1 MSRKRHAGPS
11 AGSTV
16 WPVRLWLLLLAWV
29 AIASTALSLAHLPTP
44 LLFGGL
50 VGALAYALTRPKQ
63 PLQLPAPWFTTGQAV
78 VGVLVGASV
87 DWASLRA
94 LGASWAIVV
103 VVSCFS
109 LVVSVLAGQ
118 LLLRH
123 GVSRVTATFASIA
136 GGAAGLTAVAD
147 ELGADSRVVATLQ
160 YLRLLVVLVTMP
172 LVATTVFG
180 ARDEVNP
187 LQVEAHSLPV
197 DLAFAAV
204 AIVVGL
210 YGGRLLRFP
219 TPAIIGPLVA
229 AALLTLVPVFD
240 DARVPWLVA
249 SVGYAAIGIQV
260 GLKFTVESLRQIG
273 RMLPTALL
281 TIATTLVACAGLAW
295 VLVATTDVSPLDA
308 YLATNPG
315 GIYAVLGMSAATG
328 GDVTFVAAA
337 QIVRL
342 LIVLGS
348 APFVA
353 AYLRRFEE
361 RP

>member
-1 MSRKRHAGPS
+1 M
-11 AGSTV
+11 
-16 WPVRLWLLLLAWV
+16 WLVRLWLLLLALV
-29 AIASTALSLAHLPTP
+29 AAASAVLSLAHLPTP

-50 VGALAYALTRPKQ
+50 IGALAYALSRPTK
-63 PLQLPAPWFTTGQAV
+63 PLQLPTPGFTGGQAV

-87 DWASLRA
+87 DWTSLGA
-94 LGASWAIVV
+94 LGPSWAIVV

-118 LLLRH
+118 LLIRK

-172 LVATTVFG
+172 LVAATVFG
-180 ARDEVNP
+180 ARGDANP
-187 LQVEAHSLPV
+187 LDVETHSLPS
-197 DLAFAAV
+197 DLAFTIIAM
-204 AIVVGL
+204 VVGL

-219 TPAIIGPLVA
+219 TPAIIGPLLA

-240 DARVPWLVA
+240 TAQVPWLVA

-260 GLKFTVESLRQIG
+260 GLKFTVASLKQIG

-295 VLVATTDVSPLDA
+295 VLVVTTDVSPLDA

-348 APFVA
+348 APLVA
-353 AYLRRFEE
+353 AYLRRFEGGG
-361 RP
+361 PDSS

>member
-1 MSRKRHAGPS
+1 MLR
-11 AGSTV
+11 
-16 WPVRLWLLLLAWV
+16 WLLLLAMVSV
-29 AIASTALSLAHLPTP
+29 ASAILSVAHLPTP

-50 VGALAYALTRPKQ
+50 LGGLIYAVSRPRR
-63 PLQLPAPWFTTGQAV
+63 PLQLPGRWFTVGQAV

-87 DWASLRA
+87 DWGSLSS
-94 LGASWAIVV
+94 LGASWAIVL

-109 LVVSVLAGQ
+109 LIVSVLAGQ
-118 LLLRH
+118 LLVRR
-123 GVSRVTATFASIA
+123 GVSRVTATFSSIA

-147 ELGADSRVVATLQ
+147 ELGADSRVVASLQ

-180 ARDEVNP
+180 ASSDANP
-187 LQVEAHSLPV
+187 LEVETHALLT
-197 DLAFAAV
+197 DLAFALV
-204 AIVVGL
+204 AIVAGL
-210 YGGRLLRFP
+210 VGGRLLRFP

-249 SVGYAAIGIQV
+249 SVGYALIGIQV
-260 GLKFTVESLRQIG
+260 GLKFTVESLRRIG
-273 RMLPTALL
+273 GMLPTALL
-281 TIATTLVACAGLAW
+281 TIVTTQVACAALGW
-295 VLVATTDVSPLDA
+295 VLVWTTDVSPLDA

-342 LIVLGS
+342 IIVLGS

-353 AYLRRFEE
+353 AFLRRGESG
-361 RP
+361 